1 MAELEN
7 PQKGHNPPDHHL
19 TTADGTVLPS
29 LEEKAQGFLQ
39 HFASASTTAELPM
52 AQQQLCREGEEA
64 MDLSPP
70 SGQDDHFELTRAPNH
85 LLELTG

>member
-1 MAELEN
+1 ML
-7 PQKGHNPPDHHL
+7 Q
-19 TTADGTVLPS
+19 S

-52 AQQQLCREGEEA
+52 AQQQLGREGEEA

-70 SGQDDHFELTRAPNH
+70 SGQDEPLTHFELTRALRGIRSTKSSPGGNRVTYPKV
-85 LLELTG
+85 LE